1 MDEEE
6 TVNPE
11 YVIDFDNL
19 PPTKHNWVVRGDII
33 SCEGAGHPCHQHYI
47 KKVSDLV
54 QTLPKE

>member
-47 KKVSDLV
+47 KRVV
-54 QTLPKE
+54 TEPTE